1 MHISK
6 KIRCLDNLLSFCKET
21 YAKSYNCMGNY
32 YLLII
37 FDQRSKSKLSQFYVN
52 KQELNRVMKLFYTD
66 FVSQSEFFRVRAEGQ
81 FAGF

>member
-1 MHISK
+1 
-6 KIRCLDNLLSFCKET
+6 
-21 YAKSYNCMGNY
+21 MGNY